1 MAGDYIDATLGA
13 AFTLS
18 TMAAAGLGNMVS
30 DVAGIFCADVIED
43 KARIFK
49 YGRYPNLSAVQK
61 RLWPVIGAPQ
71 RSAAPRPRSG
81 ATPLSP
87 RPACELC
94 ATPQGTP
101 HAPAEH
107 MPHAVSTCSALAGL
121 IAERRR

>member
-61 RLWPVIGAPQ
+61 RLWPVVGA
-71 RSAAPRPRSG
+71 
-81 ATPLSP
+81 
-87 RPACELC
+87 RPAPPVLHLYLRCTCWAAAELLVQHR
-94 ATPQGTP
+94 ALGGRNPP
-101 HAPAEH
+101 HFP
-107 MPHAVSTCSALAGL
+107 
-121 IAERRR
+121 